1 MQRGAKP
8 PIRENAIAVLAV
20 IPAEEDRDAL
30 RRLFRGS
37 NWLPSFAGSIAETMR
52 RLKQSPTAVVLC
64 DRDLP
69 DGSWKDLLAAT
80 GTLMRPPRLVL
91 TSRLA
96 DERLWTEALNLGC
109 HEVLPQPFRASELFL
124 VISFAWRSWQAGAED
139 PINRVHALAD
149 AAATSG

>member
-1 MQRGAKP
+1 MRGGAEP
-8 PIRENAIAVLAV
+8 PIQENAIAVLAV
-20 IPAEEDRDAL
+20 IPDEDDRDAL

-37 NWLPSFAGSIAETMR
+37 NWLLSFAGSIAETMR

-80 GTLMRPPRLVL
+80 GTLMRPPRLVV

-96 DERLWTEALNLGC
+96 DERLWAEALNLGC
-109 HEVLPQPFRASELFL
+109 YEVLAQPFRATELFL
-124 VISFAWRSWQAGAED
+124 VISFAWLSWQAGAED
-139 PINRVHALAD
+139 IIHRVHALAE
-149 AAATSG
+149 AATSS